1 MSDEYAEGNDESTM
15 QLFFKR
21 INYLID
27 ANNNAYYEDEQN
39 LIDFGWGEKRLY
51 GRVNRHYV
59 PVILNTAVLP
69 LSYLATR
76 PNNQAGFRVVE
87 FVAKAFEDLRLQFQ
101 KHLFDQSIR
110 PGEKYLSDIVP
121 AKAYEDPQQLY
132 YEYSLGIESVLEE
145 YYVTHNIKFRDF
157 DEFLN
162 HYKASL
168 RRMAPNFPFTFPA
181 YVKSWRCPMTVSGLV
196 IEIADLNHADDE
208 EKMEVFV
215 NSPNWSFYLNA
226 CRSYGFSVDR
236 RSPWRLV
243 ADIASK
249 PMLEYA
255 RQSGMSSTDAIL
267 VTGYTSAPAPFYRG
281 FKNYL
286 LRNYNK
292 LKANQYMETELC
304 GTTGRT
310 ITTTITPFQ
319 YTEDELLHRYGEEF
333 FLKLYFE
340 IRIIEEEKNLT
351 KDEQMRLIEQSL
363 NLYELYHNARNL
375 SKSDAADEVVRN
387 FERIINSTYDYS
399 GSLTDITRRVM
410 MIEDQPPDQME

>member
-1 MSDEYAEGNDESTM
+1 
-15 QLFFKR
+15 
-21 INYLID
+21 
-27 ANNNAYYEDEQN
+27 
-39 LIDFGWGEKRLY
+39 
-51 GRVNRHYV
+51 
-59 PVILNTAVLP
+59 
-69 LSYLATR
+69 
-76 PNNQAGFRVVE
+76 
-87 FVAKAFEDLRLQFQ
+87 
-101 KHLFDQSIR
+101 
-110 PGEKYLSDIVP
+110 
-121 AKAYEDPQQLY
+121 
-132 YEYSLGIESVLEE
+132 
-145 YYVTHNIKFRDF
+145 
-157 DEFLN
+157 
-162 HYKASL
+162 
-168 RRMAPNFPFTFPA
+168 
-181 YVKSWRCPMTVSGLV
+181 
-196 IEIADLNHADDE
+196 
-208 EKMEVFV
+208 
-215 NSPNWSFYLNA
+215 
-226 CRSYGFSVDR
+226 SVDR